1 MVNATLISTLGNC
14 AIPVLSDLVRLCL
27 LKRFSRSRSLLFLE
41 ELFLF
46 TLGKQQLFSFYGH
59 FFRISVRLGEY
70 DTEKDPDCV
79 EVFRGRQDCA
89 PPPVN
94 VPIEELIPHE
104 QYNPNDRN
112 QYHDIA
118 LLRLK
123 LDVEYTG
130 NRLNILFIYLFI
142 SLAIM
147 VWFVNDAQFCM
158 SETSLMMNT
167 YWSGSQTKSCL

>member
-1 MVNATLISTLGNC
+1 M
-14 AIPVLSDLVRLCL
+14 
-27 LKRFSRSRSLLFLE
+27 
-41 ELFLF
+41 
-46 TLGKQQLFSFYGH
+46 
-59 FFRISVRLGEY
+59 
-70 DTEKDPDCV
+70 

-130 NRLNILFIYLFI
+130 NGFLKLPTFFI
-142 SLAIM
+142 SRAGSKGM
-147 VWFVNDAQFCM
+147 VWFVNHTKFCT
-158 SETSLMMNT
+158 SWLETQSKL
-167 YWSGSQTKSCL
+167 YLYKSHTSFHSI